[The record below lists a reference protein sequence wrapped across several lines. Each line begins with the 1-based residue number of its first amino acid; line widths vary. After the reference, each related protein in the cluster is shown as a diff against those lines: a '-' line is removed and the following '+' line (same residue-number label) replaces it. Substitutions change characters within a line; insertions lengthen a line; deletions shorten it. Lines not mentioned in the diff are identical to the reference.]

1 LGGLIA
7 QVGIELAKACD
18 VNGFSPT
25 PIAPM
30 IERSRANKA
39 RLLHYFPSTS
49 SSSET
54 EAEGAEGPEGA
65 EGAEGA
71 EGEAEGA
78 EDDACGVHL
87 DHSLLTGLCSAQ
99 YLSPTPNPT
108 SPPSFDEVSPNPK
121 AGLYIYPRQRLSP
134 EQSEKEIGLALKG
147 KSSVAPVKVSIPKD
161 CLAFQTG
168 EALSVLT
175 QGRLSATP
183 HFVASGRQ
191 SSSRETFAF
200 FLQPDVGDD
209 LGGETFGEFTKRV
222 LKRHYA

>member
-1 LGGLIA
+1 MCCANRSLGGLIA
-7 QVGIELAKACD
+7 KVGVQLARACD
-18 VNGFSPT
+18 VNGLSSS

-39 RLLHYFPSTS
+39 RLLHYFPSAPS
-49 SSSET
+49 SAP
-54 EAEGAEGPEGA
+54 EAES
-65 EGAEGA
+65 
-71 EGEAEGA
+71 A

-87 DHSLLTGLCSAQ
+87 DHSLLTGLCSAV
-99 YLSPTPNPT
+99 YLDPTPTPHT
-108 SPPSFDEVSPNPK
+108 SPAEFAEVSPNPK
-121 AGLYIYPRQRLSP
+121 AGLYIYPRQKLSA
-134 EQSEKEIGLALKG
+134 EQSEKEIGLALRG
-147 KSSVAPVKVSIPKD
+147 QSSVPPVKVSIPKD

-191 SSSRETFAF
+191 ASSRETFAF
-200 FLQPDVGDD
+200 FLQPDVGDS
-209 LGGETFGEFTKRV
+209 LGDETFGEFTKRV

>member
-1 LGGLIA
+1 MTDGRLGGLIA
-7 QVGIELAKACD
+7 KVGIELARACD
-18 VNGFSPT
+18 VNGFSSS

-39 RLLHYFPSTS
+39 RLLHYFPSS
-49 SSSET
+49 SSSST
-54 EAEGAEGPEGA
+54 SSDS
-65 EGAEGA
+65 
-71 EGEAEGA
+71 EGA

-99 YLSPTPNPT
+99 YLSSTASPT
-108 SPPSFDEVSPNPK
+108 SPPTFAEVCPNPR
-121 AGLYIYPRQRLSP
+121 AGLYIYPRQRLTP

-147 KSSVAPVKVSIPKD
+147 KSSVPPVKVSIPKD

-175 QGRLSATP
+175 GGRLSATP
-183 HFVASGRQ
+183 HFVASGKQ
-191 SSSRETFAF
+191 ESSRETFAF